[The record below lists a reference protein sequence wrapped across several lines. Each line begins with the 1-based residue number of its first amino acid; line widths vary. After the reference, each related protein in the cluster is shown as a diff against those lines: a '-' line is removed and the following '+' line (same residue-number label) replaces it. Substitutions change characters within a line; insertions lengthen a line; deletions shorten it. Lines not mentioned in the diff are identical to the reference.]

1 MTWQITHFK
10 RALDG
15 VEECVKRLRSVADS
29 CYESNKFAEE
39 NRHDSGVTQVA
50 KAQLGEEGYFGDTEK
65 SDTESEDSYRMDNN
79 KNEIEEGKFLPIC
92 MLVL

>member
-1 MTWQITHFK
+1 MFLPTVSF
-10 RALDG
+10 
-15 VEECVKRLRSVADS
+15 LRGNTRV
-29 CYESNKFAEE
+29 
-39 NRHDSGVTQVA
+39 

-79 KNEIEEGKFLPIC
+79 ENEIEEGKFLHIC